1 VGEVGAPGVAEQEH
15 AHARE
20 RSMGAGPRLRVL
32 TASRR
37 VA

>member
-20 RSMGAGPRLRVL
+20 RSMGASLRPRVL
-32 TASRR
+32 TAPRS